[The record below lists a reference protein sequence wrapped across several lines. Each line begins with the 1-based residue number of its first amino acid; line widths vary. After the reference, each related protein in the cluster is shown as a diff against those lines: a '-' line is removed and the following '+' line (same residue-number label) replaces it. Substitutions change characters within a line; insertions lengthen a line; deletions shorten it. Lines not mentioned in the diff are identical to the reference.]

1 MKNKYFV
8 FIILMLLL
16 IGGCNKQ
23 KISWYA
29 GQLDN
34 AFIIAENKIIMIE
47 FYTDW

>member
-1 MKNKYFV
+1 
-8 FIILMLLL
+8 MLLL

-47 FYTDW
+47 FYTEW